1 MKKRMLLLVSL
12 LFVGGQTIVSAE
24 PGPESATIIKVMEND
39 PATIIAKYIK
49 AVGGAEKVA
58 SIKNASMT
66 GEADFQG
73 QKILIKT
80 ISDAENS
87 RLMQSTSVGGNV
99 VQKTILVDGKA
110 KIIMMGQTQEVPEE
124 TVALLKPQTH
134 VFPEQ
139 HYAEMGYEVTYIGTE
154 DIDGEATHKLEI
166 TAPNGM
172 KTSEFY
178 SVESGLKVR
187 TSSQATGEIS
197 YSDYQEVDGILFPM
211 MLTINNAMLPA
222 PMEAKIISVEFN
234 TELND
239 ADFQ

>member
-1 MKKRMLLLVSL
+1 MKMLLISSF
-12 LFVGGQTIVSAE
+12 LFIGGQTIVSAE
-24 PGPESATIIKVMEND
+24 SRSETTATIKVLEND
-39 PATIIAKYIK
+39 PATVIAKYIK

-80 ISDAENS
+80 ISDSENS

-99 VQKTILVDGKA
+99 VQKTLLVDGKA

-124 TVALLKPQTH
+124 TAALLRPQTH

-139 HYAEMGYEVTYIGTE
+139 NYAEMGYEMAYIGTE
-154 DIDGEATHKLEI
+154 DIDGEETHKLEI

-172 KTSEFY
+172 KTAEYY

-187 TSSQATGEIS
+187 TSSEATGDIS

-211 MLTINNAMLPA
+211 MLTITNAMLPM
-222 PMEAKIISVEFN
+222 PMEAKIVSVKFN
-234 TELND
+234 TELSD
-239 ADFQ
+239 TDFQ